1 MSSWI
6 NLYEGN
12 WSQTSP
18 AKGRSTVRVGTQ
30 VGKRWQ
36 TVSGAAEPV
45 EAGQDV
51 SWQRENRQQ
60 GREAGLWE
68 GRQAW
73 VRQNKNTDLW
83 SDLEEGVGWVKTPW
97 CDYCG
102 GRKNTDASWSPYPY
116 AKGQLGVQQW
126 PPILEAGQRL
136 CESIPQ
142 LRGWSPKRNDAK
154 KFPDSGQQSPFSFGS
169 SFRKKHCQ
177 RSRLL
182 WALNRPTFGLSLQ
195 ITFYG
200 PHHLSC
206 PCGQK

>member
-1 MSSWI
+1 MNKSVWRKLKPNLSSKRQI
-6 NLYEGN
+6 YSAGGN
-12 WSQTSP
+12 TGGKEMADGEWCCRASGSRPRCILTKGKQTARERSWSVRRQTSL
-18 AKGRSTVRVGTQ
+18 S
-30 VGKRWQ
+30 
-36 TVSGAAEPV
+36 
-45 EAGQDV
+45 
-51 SWQRENRQQ
+51 
-60 GREAGLWE
+60 
-68 GRQAW
+68 QA
-73 VRQNKNTDLW
+73 NKNTDLW

-97 CDYCG
+97 YDYCG

-177 RSRLL
+177 RPRLL